1 MSNMTKSMILRRLR
15 RIEDELDDVLT
26 KLDDTTIKQ
35 LEDELQDEAREED
48 VR

>member
-1 MSNMTKSMILRRLR
+1 MTKSMILRRLR

-35 LEDELQDEAREED
+35 LEDELQGEAREED
-48 VR
+48 VK